1 MKYDEDIEKMLRIDS
16 ITKKK
21 SGRGVFNRAS
31 RLGYC
36 RGGIKFPSDFLSNK
50 EKKQLNGEVR
60 CYSMYEDIKNVP
72 TKKELLRMNKEK
84 ALAILLEARKHHRQK
99 ELTKQIGVS
108 TGSLYSLYDH
118 FGVPYTKYG
127 DRIPKVEKKH
137 SKGIELQVDT
147 VNEVEELKTVQAPVE
162 VKSQGFE
169 IRLSGEYNKVE
180 LTNKLNSIC
189 TILDNSKKY
198 VINIEVKE
206 V

>member
-1 MKYDEDIEKMLRIDS
+1 MKYDVDIERMLRIDS
-16 ITKKK
+16 IAKKK

-36 RGGIKFPSDFLSNK
+36 RGGIKFPSDYLSNK
-50 EKKQLNGEVR
+50 EKNKLNGEVR
-60 CYSMYEDIKNVP
+60 CYSMYNDIKNVP
-72 TKKELLRMNKEK
+72 TKSELLKMNKEK
-84 ALAILLEARKHHRQK
+84 ALAILIEARKHHTQK
-99 ELTKQIGVS
+99 KLTKQIGVS
-108 TGSLYSLYDH
+108 TGSLYTLYDH

-127 DRIPKVEKKH
+127 SSIPKQEKPH
-137 SKGIELQVDT
+137 SVGIELQLEEPLKTFDVKKT
-147 VNEVEELKTVQAPVE
+147 QSVEEK
-162 VKSQGFE
+162 KQGFE
-169 IRLSGEYNKVE
+169 IRLNGEYNKVE